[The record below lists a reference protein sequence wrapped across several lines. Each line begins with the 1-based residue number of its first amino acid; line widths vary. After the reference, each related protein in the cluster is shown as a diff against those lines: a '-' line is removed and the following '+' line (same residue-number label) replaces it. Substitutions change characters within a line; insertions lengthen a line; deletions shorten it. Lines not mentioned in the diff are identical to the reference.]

1 MVKNKC
7 LKHKVTYFRQL
18 MTTPHVRKALPHCVV
33 LLPLTAQS
41 SSSSLLLGCMRSLFM
56 CRDDTGSVL
65 VFEKVFRKHSKC
77 QSPVPAEFP
86 PVLYSSIIKNTSC
99 SGSGSVDNF
108 HPMMFHF
115 SPGRISIL
123 CCSNTHLHVVCSQLN
138 TSGTVPFWLDL

>member
-18 MTTPHVRKALPHCVV
+18 MTTPHVRKALPLCVV
-33 LLPLTAQS
+33 LLPLNLLLLLS
-41 SSSSLLLGCMRSLFM
+41 SSDACAACLCAVMIQAASSSLKKF
-56 CRDDTGSVL
+56 
-65 VFEKVFRKHSKC
+65 FANNAKC

-99 SGSGSVDNF
+99 NCSGSVDNF

-123 CCSNTHLHVVCSQLN
+123 CCSNTHLHFVCSQLN